1 MTVSAYSTDF
11 PIEVWRPER
20 PNEVPVSDMSHAAII
35 TSLHGRSG
43 KTLLARTLVD
53 YFLLSGGRPYVFDTD
68 SVEWKLDDLFPSE
81 ARVVDLAIARD
92 QMVLFDTLAKPSSEM
107 RVVDLTHRS
116 LTKFFALLRDTDF
129 ICEAKAHNIEPT
141 IYYIP
146 DRKLDSFEAGVVL
159 RDTFPDCAFI
169 VVENGVFEPPKH
181 NVRQSSAY
189 DALRSHT
196 RRFIMPKLEAD
207 VIEVLEDQHLSIGD
221 FMRQPM
227 SSTGET
233 SADDGLSSG
242 VRIEL
247 RRWVFRMFREIHRVT
262 AGLPMTDEPL
272 SSFVSASQVTE
283 PEDWGRIGSG

>member
-1 MTVSAYSTDF
+1 MSGL
-11 PIEVWRPER
+11 
-20 PNEVPVSDMSHAAII
+20 SHAAII
-35 TSLHGRSG
+35 ASLHGRSG

-68 SVEWKLDDLFPSE
+68 SVEWKLHDLFPSE

-92 QMVLFDTLAKPSSEM
+92 QMVLFDTLAEASPEM

-129 ICEAKAHNIEPT
+129 ICEAKSHDIEPT

-159 RDTFPDCAFI
+159 RDNFSDCGFI
-169 VVENGVFEPPKH
+169 VVENEFFEAPKR
-181 NVRQSSAY
+181 NVQQSSAY
-189 DALRSHT
+189 SALMSHT
-196 RRFIMPKLEAD
+196 SRFTMPKLAGD
-207 VIEVLEDQHLSIGD
+207 AIEVLEDRNVSLSD
-221 FMRQPM
+221 FMRQGM
-227 SSTGET
+227 SSTGE
-233 SADDGLSSG
+233 SLADDGLSPA

-247 RRWVFRMFREIHRVT
+247 RRWVFRMFRQIHRVT
-262 AGLPMTDEPL
+262 AGLMAADEPH
-272 SSFVSASQVTE
+272 SSFESPPPVPE

>member
-1 MTVSAYSTDF
+1 MSG
-11 PIEVWRPER
+11 
-20 PNEVPVSDMSHAAII
+20 MSHAAII

-43 KTLLARTLVD
+43 KTLLARTFVD
-53 YFLLSGGRPYVFDTD
+53 YFLLSGGRPHVFDTD
-68 SVEWKLDDLFPSE
+68 SVEWKLHDLFPSE
-81 ARVVDLAIARD
+81 VRVVDLAIARD

-107 RVVDLTHRS
+107 RVVDLSHRS

-129 ICEAKAHNIEPT
+129 ICEAKAHDIEPT

-159 RDTFPDCAFI
+159 RDTFPNCGFI
-169 VVENGVFEPPKH
+169 VVENAVFEPPKH
-181 NVRQSSAY
+181 NVQQSAAY
-189 DALRSHT
+189 GALRSHA
-196 RRFIMPKLEAD
+196 RRFIMPKLAGD
-207 VIEVLEDQHLSIGD
+207 VIEVLEDQNLSIGD

-227 SSTGET
+227 SSTRET
-233 SADDGLSSG
+233 SAHDGLSPG

-262 AGLPMTDEPL
+262 AGLPMTDELL
-272 SSFVSASQVTE
+272 SSLASALQVTE